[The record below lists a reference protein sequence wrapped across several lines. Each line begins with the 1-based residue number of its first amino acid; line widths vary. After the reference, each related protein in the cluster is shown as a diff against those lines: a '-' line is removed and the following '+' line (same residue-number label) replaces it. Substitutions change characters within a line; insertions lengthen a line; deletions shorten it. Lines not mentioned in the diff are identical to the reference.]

1 MDINQ
6 LIGAIGMRNK
16 FTYLVSA
23 LLSIH
28 FPSVVLAESSS
39 SRPIEEIVVTARKRA
54 ESLQDV
60 PIAVTAFD
68 ENYINDNAI
77 GSIEDLV
84 SIVPA
89 FIAGQSQ
96 LGSGG
101 AIYLRGVG
109 SSTGNA
115 LIDQSVA
122 INIDGVAMAQATLM
136 IAGQYDVAQV
146 EVLRGPQSLFFGK
159 NSTGGVISFT
169 TNDPGDDFTY
179 ELGGGYEVEAE
190 EKYGSIMLS
199 GPLSE
204 TVGARIFARYG
215 SQEGYYDIV
224 TLPEPLDISAGVALF
239 GPAGRLLGNNPALP
253 STADNVPEATDTFVR
268 GTLVYEPNL
277 AFDARFKF
285 THSDREFDS
294 FPQFWQKSFC
304 PLGSPQFLGV
314 PMSVISTGMD
324 IDDCKF
330 DRNVVTGSTTP
341 GQHAQFAEFGTPDSD
356 GYRRV
361 EVSLASLELNY
372 AWQNGLT
379 ATSITGLYQMDDIVF
394 LEQSSTVS
402 AFLPTATSTEID
414 QLTQEFRLASDW
426 DSSLNF
432 MLGVFFETRE
442 TTNRGALPLIGRRLA
457 THEQDQDAFS
467 VFGELIWDVSDRMEV
482 SAGVRYMDEE
492 KDVKSVVNSVAAP
505 FLFPGGDEI
514 SSDNLIPELTVSY
527 RPTDD
532 LMVYGSYK
540 EGVKS
545 GGFDSGALNARTQEV
560 ADIRYDDESV
570 DGFEVGVKAFFLD
583 QTLQVNATAFSYD
596 YENLQVT
603 SFDANSV
610 SAITINADGAD
621 VDGFEVDFMW
631 NPADIDGLTVRGA
644 AAFVDSNY
652 KDFIS
657 TCWTGQSPAAGC
669 NVDVIPG
676 GNPEGLDLS
685 GEELMRAPE
694 FSANVGFSYE
704 RTIMNGNLL
713 LGIGGDVSYSDSY
726 DNMQQRKQG
735 TRQPSYS
742 KVNASVSVSSAD
754 DSWTVALIGRNLTDE
769 ILRGIGQNV
778 PLTGSGTGTVDAV
791 PSDSFNLMAERGRE
805 IVLQFTIRP
814 GLFGK

>member
-1 MDINQ
+1 
-6 LIGAIGMRNK
+6 MRNK
-16 FTYLVSA
+16 FTCLVLG
-23 LLSIH
+23 LLGIH

-39 SRPIEEIVVTARKRA
+39 SRALEEIVVTARKRA

-60 PIAVTAFD
+60 PIALTAFD
-68 ENYINDNAI
+68 ENYIKDNAI

-89 FIAGQSQ
+89 FVAGQGNGS
-96 LGSGG
+96 SGG

-109 SSTGNA
+109 SSTGNG

-122 INIDGVAMAQATLM
+122 INIDGVAMAQAHLM
-136 IAGQYDVAQV
+136 FVGQYDVAQI

-159 NSTGGVISFT
+159 NSTGGVVSFT
-169 TNDPGDDFTY
+169 TNDPGDEFTY

-224 TLPEPLDISAGVALF
+224 TLAAPLDISDAAALF
-239 GPAGRLLGNNPALP
+239 GRAGFLLGNNPALP

-268 GTLVYEPNL
+268 GTLVYEPNN

-285 THSDREFDS
+285 TYSDREWDS
-294 FPQFWQKSFC
+294 MPQFWQRTLC
-304 PLGSPQFLGV
+304 PLGSPQFRGI
-314 PMSVISTGMD
+314 PMSVLSPGMN

-330 DRNVVTGSTTP
+330 DRDVVTGDTSP
-341 GQHAQFAEFGTPDSD
+341 AQRAQFAEFGLPPTSN
-356 GYRRV
+356 GYKRT
-361 EVSLASLELNY
+361 EVSLVSLELNY
-372 AWQNGLT
+372 AWENGLT
-379 ATSITGLYQMDDIVF
+379 ATSITGLYQVDDIHF
-394 LEQSSTVS
+394 LEQSNLPSAPIATAHSTD
-402 AFLPTATSTEID
+402 LD
-414 QLTQEFRLASDW
+414 QLSQEFRLASDW
-426 DSSLNF
+426 DGSLNF

-442 TTNRGALPLIGRRLA
+442 TTNGGALPLIRRRA
-457 THEQDQDAFS
+457 AFHEQDQDAFS
-467 VFGELIWDVSDRMEV
+467 AFGELIWDVSDQMEV

-492 KDVKSVVNSVAAP
+492 KKIVKTVVNGVSAP
-505 FLFPGGDEI
+505 FILPGGDEL

-545 GGFDSGALNARTQEV
+545 GGFDAGALNSLTQALGE
-560 ADIRYDDESV
+560 ARYDDETV

-596 YENLQVT
+596 YVNMQVT
-603 SFDANSV
+603 SFDSNTLSVVTVNS
-610 SAITINADGAD
+610 DGAD

-631 NPADIDGLTVRGA
+631 NPADIDGLTIRGA
-644 AAFVDSNY
+644 AAFVDSSY

-657 TCWTGQSPAAGC
+657 NCWTGQSQAAGC

-676 GNPEGLDLS
+676 GNPEGMDLS
-685 GEELMRAPE
+685 GQELMRAPE
-694 FSANVGFSYE
+694 ISANVGFSYQ

-713 LGIGGDVSYSDSY
+713 LGIGGDVSYVDSY
-726 DNMQQRKQG
+726 DNMQQGQPG

-754 DSWTVALIGRNLTDE
+754 DTWTVALIGRNLNDE
-769 ILRGIGQNV
+769 ILRGIGQSV
-778 PLTGSGTGTVDAV
+778 PLTGSGTGTVGAV
-791 PSDSFNLMAERGRE
+791 PSDSFNLMSERGRE